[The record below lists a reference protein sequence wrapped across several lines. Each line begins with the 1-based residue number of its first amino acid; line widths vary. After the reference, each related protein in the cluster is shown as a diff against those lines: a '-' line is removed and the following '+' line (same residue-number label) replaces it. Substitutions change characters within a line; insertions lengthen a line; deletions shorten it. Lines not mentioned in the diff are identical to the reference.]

1 MTTATNNAQLI
12 VLSAPSG
19 GGKTTLCN
27 QLLAANA
34 NVDRVVTCTTRAPR
48 GGERDG
54 VDYFFLTRE
63 VFEQKVAV
71 GEFLEYAN
79 VYGNFYGTLKS
90 EVLKRLRA
98 GRDVLLAIDVQG
110 AASVR
115 AVARQDEELRRAL
128 VTVFLTPESAA
139 VLEQRL
145 HKRGEDAPEVVEKRL
160 SVARQEVAQ
169 WVHFD
174 YLIYSTSVVEDFR
187 RMQTVLAAE
196 KMRCGRVAPPN
207 F

>member
-1 MTTATNNAQLI
+1 MNPAANNVLLI

-19 GGKTTLCN
+19 GGKTTLCQ

-34 NVDRVVTCTTRAPR
+34 NVARVVTCTTRAPR

-54 VDYFFLTRE
+54 ADYFFLTKE
-63 VFEQKVAV
+63 VFQQKVATNQ
-71 GEFLEYAN
+71 FLEHAN
-79 VYGNFYGTLKS
+79 VYGNFYGTLKA
-90 EVLKRLRA
+90 EVLTKLRA

-115 AVARQDEELRRAL
+115 AIAQQDEELRRSL
-128 VTVFLTPESAA
+128 MTVFLTPESAA

-145 HKRGEDAPEVVEKRL
+145 RNRGEDEPEVVQKRL
-160 SVARQEVAQ
+160 AVARQEVAQ
-169 WVHFD
+169 WAHFD
-174 YLIYSTSVVEDFR
+174 YLIYSTSVAEDLR
-187 RMQTVLAAE
+187 RMQAVLDAE
-196 KMRCGRVAPPN
+196 KMRRARVMPPN

>member
-1 MTTATNNAQLI
+1 MNSAANNALLI

-19 GGKTTLCN
+19 GGKTTLCT
-27 QLLAANA
+27 QLLAANTH
-34 NVDRVVTCTTRAPR
+34 VDRAVTCTTRAPR
-48 GGERDG
+48 GGECDG

-63 VFEQKVAV
+63 VFEQKLAA
-71 GEFLEYAN
+71 GEFLEHAN

-90 EVLKRLRA
+90 EVLAKLRA

-115 AVARQDEELRRAL
+115 AIAQQDEEFRHAL
-128 VTVFLTPESAA
+128 ATVFLTPESAA

-145 HKRGEDAPEVVEKRL
+145 HNRGEDAPEAVQKRL
-160 SVARQEVAQ
+160 AVARQEVAQ
-169 WVHFD
+169 WVYFD
-174 YLIYSTSVVEDFR
+174 YLIYSTSVAEDLR
-187 RMQTVLAAE
+187 RMQTVLDAE
-196 KMRCGRVAPPN
+196 KMRCVRVSPPN

>member
-1 MTTATNNAQLI
+1 MTTATNNALLI

-27 QLLAANA
+27 QLLAGEA
-34 NVDRVVTCTTRAPR
+34 NVARVVTCTTRAPR

-63 VFEQKVAV
+63 VFEQKVVA
-71 GEFLEYAN
+71 GEFLEHAN

-90 EVLKRLRA
+90 EVLTKLRA

-128 VTVFLTPESAA
+128 VTAFLTPESAA

-145 HKRGEDAPEVVEKRL
+145 HKRGEDAPEVVQKRL
-160 SVARQEVAQ
+160 GVARQEVAQ
-169 WVHFD
+169 WPQFD
-174 YLIYSTSVVEDFR
+174 YLIYSTSVAEDLR
-187 RMQTVLAAE
+187 RMRAVLAAE
-196 KMRCGRVAPPN
+196 KMRRERVVPPN

>member
-1 MTTATNNAQLI
+1 MSPATKNALLI

-19 GGKTTLCN
+19 GGKTTLCK
-27 QLLAANA
+27 QLLAANT

-48 GGERDG
+48 GGEREG
-54 VDYFFLTRE
+54 ADYFFLTRE
-63 VFEQKVAV
+63 VFEQKVAA
-71 GEFLEYAN
+71 GEFLEHAN
-79 VYGNFYGTLKS
+79 VYGNFYATLKS
-90 EVLKRLRA
+90 EVLARLRA

-115 AVARQDEELRRAL
+115 AIAQQDEELRGAL
-128 VTVFLTPESAA
+128 LTVFLTPESAA

-145 HKRGEDAPEVVEKRL
+145 HKRGEDAPAAVEKRL

-174 YLIYSTSVVEDFR
+174 YLIYSTSVADDLG
-187 RMQTVLAAE
+187 RMQAVLAAE
-196 KMRCGRVAPPN
+196 KMRRERVAPPN

>member
-1 MTTATNNAQLI
+1 MNTTENNARLI

-19 GGKTTLCN
+19 GGKTTLCK
-27 QLLAANA
+27 QLLAANV
-34 NVDRVVTCTTRAPR
+34 NVVRAVTCTTRAPR

-54 VDYFFLTRE
+54 ADYFFLTKE
-63 VFEQKVAV
+63 VFQQKVAA
-71 GEFLEYAN
+71 GEFLEHAD
-79 VYGNFYGTLKS
+79 VYGNFYGTLKG
-90 EVLKRLRA
+90 EVLTKLRS

-115 AVARQDEELRRAL
+115 GIAEQDEELHRAL
-128 VTVFLTPESAA
+128 LTVFLTPESAA

-145 HKRGEDAPEVVEKRL
+145 RERGEDSPEAVQKRL
-160 SVARQEVAQ
+160 GNARQEVTQ

-174 YLIYSTSVVEDFR
+174 YLIYSTSVAEDLR
-187 RMQTVLAAE
+187 RMQTVLDAE
-196 KMRCGRVAPPN
+196 KMRRRHVVAPN